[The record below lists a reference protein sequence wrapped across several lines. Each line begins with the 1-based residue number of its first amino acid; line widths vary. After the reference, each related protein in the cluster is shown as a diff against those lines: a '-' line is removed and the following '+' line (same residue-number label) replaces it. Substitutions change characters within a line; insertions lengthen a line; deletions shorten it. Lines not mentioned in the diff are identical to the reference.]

1 MANLPI
7 AAGIVRP
14 LGSIAS
20 NAGQKVALSA
30 TSAQTAAPVAANMV
44 FLKSD
49 IAGYRDGDGY
59 LRIGIC
65 GGQYRAHRLAWL
77 YMTGKWPIDQ
87 IDHKNAVK
95 NDNRWKNLREATCAI
110 NNQNKRKALRNNRT
124 GFLGVSRNGKGF
136 IAQIKINEKRRNLG
150 TYPTPELAHEAYLKA
165 KRELH
170 AGCTL

>member
-1 MANLPI
+1 MSITLTQARLKELLHYDPET
-7 AAGIVRP
+7 GVFTWLVR
-14 LGSIAS
+14 
-20 NAGQKVALSA
+20 
-30 TSAQTAAPVAANMV
+30 TSTCIRVG
-44 FLKSD
+44 D